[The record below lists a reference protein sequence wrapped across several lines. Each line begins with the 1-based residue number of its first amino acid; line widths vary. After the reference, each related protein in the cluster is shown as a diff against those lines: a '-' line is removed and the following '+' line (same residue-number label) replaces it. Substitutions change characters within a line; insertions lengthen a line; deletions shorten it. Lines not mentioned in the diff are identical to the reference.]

1 MKTTYMKQTTYIKH
15 IAITL
20 LAFIMNGTVHAA
32 IITWGNNA
40 AAYAIVNQNDVSTNG
55 ILVEALN
62 GGASD
67 IGSIQVGGVTF
78 QNERFISLGID
89 GFFNIDTGDN
99 NYNALLNNAT
109 HDGGV
114 ATQFDLSIGGGQL
127 ITGYTYELQVWYAD
141 TRFAFRSTDL
151 RDGSGGNTVNIG
163 ANGGYAIGTFV
174 ADGTSQNLRI
184 SSPAGSGYDNAQ
196 VNAYQIRQTA
206 VPEPETYALIFG
218 ALSLAYVMLR
228 RRF

>member
-55 ILVEALN
+55 ILVQALN

-67 IGSIQVGGVTF
+67 IGSIQVGNVTF
-78 QNERFISLGID
+78 QNEMFLPQGIT
-89 GFFNIDTGDN
+89 GFFNRDTGDN
-99 NYNALLNNAT
+99 NYNVLLDSVT
-109 HDGGV
+109 HDGDT
-114 ATQFDLSIGGGQL
+114 ASSPFNLSIGGGQL
-127 ITGYTYELQVWYAD
+127 ITDYTYELQVWFAD
-141 TRFAFRSTDL
+141 TRNAFRSVIYE
-151 RDGSGGNTVNIG
+151 DGSGGATVNIG

-174 ADGTSQNLRI
+174 ADGASQNLTMY
-184 SSPAGSGYDNAQ
+184 SPPGSDYNANI
-196 VNAYQIRQTA
+196 NAFQIRQIA

>member
-1 MKTTYMKQTTYIKH
+1 MKQTTYIKH

-40 AAYAIVNQNDVSTNG
+40 AAYAITNQTDVSTNG

-62 GGASD
+62 GGASN
-67 IGSIQVGGVTF
+67 IGSIQVNGVTF
-78 QNERFISLGID
+78 QNETFITLGID
-89 GFFNIDTGDN
+89 VFFNGNTGDN

-141 TRFAFRSTDL
+141 TRYAFRSINF

-163 ANGGYAIGTFV
+163 GNGGYAIGTFE

-184 SSPAGSGYDNAQ
+184 STPAGSGYDNAQ
-196 VNAYQIRQTA
+196 VNAYQIRQIA